1 MDYNQAMQQIQA
13 MQMYRRMLGLDQ
25 AQGGYGQPQSQMQY
39 AGMAQPGQ
47 QQGTWAGGGQSGGGS
62 SLSSVINTY
71 KNYNNL
77 MKMFSGPQSGGMAG
91 AGTGGGGLY
100 GTTASLSTPAGTG
113 MYGTGTTLSGNLGG
127 LYGTGVGSNL
137 PASQL
142 APVTTQATDVAGAGS
157 SSYLG
162 YAAPILAAI
171 AGQHMMS
178 GATDRR
184 TMEGGKS
191 GTKAGEG
198 HRTGD
203 VFSGDFFTEPWMAW
217 GEQQLGVDTPTA
229 GEKTDAAIDRMRE
242 GKGGFSDFMSTVPGT
257 AYQWFDPVGNFAGD
271 VMGDKFGDVG
281 KALTMMVLPHTGL
294 KWGADWLSGLF

>member
-25 AQGGYGQPQSQMQY
+25 TQAGMSQQPQMQY
-39 AGMAQPGQ
+39 VGMNQPGQ
-47 QQGTWAGGGQSGGGS
+47 QQQQKQSPNPMSTYNNVMKMMGGGS
-62 SLSSVINTY
+62 TATGMTPNATNTMGESY
-71 KNYNNL
+71 Y
-77 MKMFSGPQSGGMAG
+77 GWG
-91 AGTGGGGLY
+91 AQTGDWG
-100 GTTASLSTPAGTG
+100 AMSTPAMYDTNVAASVPAAESGVGGEAASG
-113 MYGTGTTLSGNLGG
+113 MGYGT
-127 LYGTGVGSNL
+127 
-137 PASQL
+137 
-142 APVTTQATDVAGAGS
+142 AGAI
-157 SSYLG
+157 
-162 YAAPILAAI
+162 AAAI

-191 GTKAGEG
+191 GTEAGKG

-203 VFSGDFFTEPWMAW
+203 IFSGDMFTEPWMAW

-271 VMGDKFGDVG
+271 IMGDKFGDVG

>member
-25 AQGGYGQPQSQMQY
+25 AQAGQPQQMQY
-39 AGMAQPGQ
+39 VGMNQGGGQ
-47 QQGTWAGGGQSGGGS
+47 QQQQQSSNPMSTYNNVMKMMGGGTTATGMTPNATNPAGESFYGWGAQTGDWGATASPAMYDATTMGS
-62 SLSSVINTY
+62 TPAATSA
-71 KNYNNL
+71 
-77 MKMFSGPQSGGMAG
+77 F
-91 AGTGGGGLY
+91 GGGGEL
-100 GTTASLSTPAGTG
+100 AGT
-113 MYGTGTTLSGNLGG
+113 SGLA
-127 LYGTGVGSNL
+127 GVGE
-137 PASQL
+137 AGG
-142 APVTTQATDVAGAGS
+142 AGA

-178 GATDRR
+178 SGTDRR
-184 TMEGGKS
+184 TMKGGES
-191 GTKAGEG
+191 GTELGKG

-203 VFSGDFFTEPWMAW
+203 MFSGDFFTEPWMAW

-242 GKGGFSDFMSTVPGT
+242 GEGGFSDLASTIPGT

-271 VMGDKFGDVG
+271 IMGDKYGDLG
-281 KALTMMVLPHTGL
+281 KALTMLVLPHTGL
-294 KWGADWLSGLF
+294 KWGADWLGKLF